1 MKSPLLKNL
10 AVALALAL
18 TSVAARAETI
28 EMKVFGMVCGFC
40 AQSIEATLR
49 KYPATEEVVVSL
61 EDKLV
66 VGGNARRRGHSG
78 HRSSKG
84 DQGRRV
90 RPEERRAHEAHDRRS
105 PQALW
110 PPTTV
115 DAHVRNVGVAFG
127 TLLAS
132 GATLLCCVL
141 PAVLVAFGA
150 GATMAVS

>member
-40 AQSIEATLR
+40 AQSIEANLR

-66 VGGNARRRGHSG
+66 V
-78 HRSSKG
+78 
-84 DQGRRV
+84 V
-90 RPEERRAHEAHDRRS
+90 RTREGADIPDTDLQKAIKDAGYDLKSVERTKRTIEE
-105 PQALW
+105 
-110 PPTTV
+110 
-115 DAHVRNVGVAFG
+115 VRK
-127 TLLAS
+127 S
-132 GATLLCCVL
+132 
-141 PAVLVAFGA
+141 LVA
-150 GATMAVS
+150 SK